1 MSALVDKVLL
11 GLLIRVVG
19 VTVEHSVILNAVG
32 VDSTIRHVLATESAN
47 HIEFL
52 EFRGILV
59 YEPSPF
65 FHLVSGFFVEFILIE
80 IILLF
85 ELLLH
90 FPNHIIF
97 EFEEAALLLIML
109 DQKLALGKFS
119 RQIVRVN
126 IDIDLELLGDR
137 ILYIFVHLAVVVKES
152 NLIGETFSASIC
164 NFFHEHKNLIDASDV
179 LLNFAQIMGENSGL
193 YAFSRLEPL
202 DNSSILVSDIA
213 LNDLLD

>member
-1 MSALVDKVLL
+1 MSALVDKMLL
-11 GLLIRVVG
+11 RLFIRVVG
-19 VTVEHSVILNAVG
+19 VTVEHSVIFNAVG
-32 VDSTIRHVLATESAN
+32 VDSTIRHMLATESAN

-59 YEPSPF
+59 NEPCPF
-65 FHLVSGFFVEFILIE
+65 FHLISGFFVKFILIE
-80 IILLF
+80 IILFL

-90 FPNHIIF
+90 FPNHVIF
-97 EFEEAALLLIML
+97 KFEKAALLLIML

-126 IDIDLELLGDR
+126 ININLELLGDR

-152 NLIGETFSASIC
+152 NLIWESLNASIC

-179 LLNFAQIMGENSGL
+179 LLNFAQVMGENSGL
-193 YAFSRLEPL
+193 NAFSRLEPL